1 MRLLLD
7 THVGV
12 WSVSGSPRLASS
24 VVEMIA
30 EAEVVAMSV
39 ASLWEIAIKN
49 NLGRHARDPLNV
61 SVRDAREAFA
71 AVSFEILPIEL
82 AHMQVVEILP
92 LIHRDPFDRLIV
104 AVAQS
109 DTYRLVTH
117 DRTLRE
123 YGGDTLVV

>member
-1 MRLLLD
+1 VRLLLD

-12 WSVSGSPRLASS
+12 WSVGGSPRLAAP

-30 EAEVVAMSV
+30 TAEVVAMSV

-49 NLGRHARDPLNV
+49 NLGRQASDPLNV
-61 SVRDAREAFA
+61 SVIEAKEAFA
-71 AVSFEILPIEL
+71 AVAFEILPIEM
-82 AHMQVVEILP
+82 AHMQVVEGLP
-92 LIHRDPFDRLIV
+92 IIHRDPFDRMIV

-117 DRTLRE
+117 DRRLRE
-123 YGGDTLVV
+123 YGGDVLLV